1 MRPDLPTGTV
11 TFLFT
16 DIEGSTRLLHALGPE
31 AYADALAE
39 HRRVLREVFAAHGGV
54 EIDTQGDALFV
65 AFPTAPAAATAAR
78 DGQEALA
85 AGPIRVR
92 MGLHTGAPIVAAEGY
107 VGIDVHRG
115 ARVAALAHGGQV
127 LVTEASAALLGDA
140 QLTDLGRHRLK
151 DFDGPARLLQ
161 LGVEAFPPLRTP
173 GAVSL
178 PTPATSFL
186 GRERELFDAVSAWLE
201 RDPRVLTVVGP
212 GGTGKTRFAIELAR
226 LCAEDAD
233 GGTVFIPFAPITDP
247 ALLLP
252 TVADRLGAPAPE
264 ATAVGARVGEKRTH
278 LLLDNLEHLLPDAAR
293 TIADLVAAAPELRLI
308 VTCREPLRIAGE
320 TEFDL
325 PPLLEEEA
333 VALFLSRGRD
343 VRPDL
348 VDAPAVGELC
358 ARLDRLPLAIELAAA
373 RTKLMGPEALL
384 ERLGQR
390 LDLLRGKRDSEERHA
405 TLRATIAWSYDLLD
419 AEEQLLFARLSVFAA
434 GCTLQS
440 AEEVCDANLDV
451 MASLVDKSLVRR
463 RTGDLGEERFWM
475 LETIREFASEC
486 LERAGEED
494 DLRRR
499 HAARM
504 LAIAREAELQDDDT
518 DRRQNHPLVLSE
530 RDDIR
535 RALDWTAAHDV
546 TRGVELATALESYFV
561 AVDPAE
567 GARTLEN
574 LLSRAATLEP
584 ALEAAA
590 LRVWSGTLYR
600 SGQREPGVAT
610 LRRSIAAYDAIGD
623 ERRVVGLEIRLA
635 IDTAYFGDLQDAR
648 IQVERVRRRA
658 TELGVVRVEVEA
670 LGALATIARRAGD
683 LESACELTHRSAQ
696 AARECGF
703 SWWVAGALSDL
714 VELEFGLGRLDE
726 AERSAREGLRVAV
739 AIGERLVTLGVLVG
753 LALVERE
760 RGHLGPAG
768 RIWGAVLDDIE
779 RKPPPQLEY
788 LEQFAAPLTADTEPV
803 FLEAVEAGRADG
815 LAAAIELALG
825 NAQTQP

>member
-1 MRPDLPTGTV
+1 MRSDLPTGTV
-11 TFLFT
+11 TLLFT

-31 AYADALAE
+31 RYAEALAE
-39 HRRVLREVFAAHGGV
+39 HRRVLRRAFAAHGGV
-54 EIDTQGDALFV
+54 EVDTQGDAFFV
-65 AFPTAPAAATAAR
+65 AFPTAPGAAAAAS
-78 DGQEALA
+78 DAQLGLA
-85 AGPIRVR
+85 PGPVAVR
-92 MGLHTGAPIVAAEGY
+92 MGLHTGTPSLTSDGY
-107 VGIDVHRG
+107 VGVDVHRG

-127 LVTEASAALLGDA
+127 LLTEATAALLANA

-161 LGVEAFPPLRTP
+161 LGTDAFPALRTP

-186 GRERELFDAVSAWLE
+186 GRERELFDAVSTWLE
-201 RDPRVLTVVGP
+201 RDPRVLTIVGP

-226 LCAEDAD
+226 LLAEDAG
-233 GGTVFIPFAPITDP
+233 GGTVFIPFAPIADS

-252 TVADRLGAPAPE
+252 AVADRLGAPGPE

-278 LLLDNLEHLLPDAAR
+278 AVLDNLEHLLPDAAR

-308 VTCREPLRIAGE
+308 VTSREPLRIAGE
-320 TEFDL
+320 SEFDL
-325 PPLLEEEA
+325 PPLASDEA

-348 VDAPAVGELC
+348 VDTPAVGELC
-358 ARLDRLPLAIELAAA
+358 ARLDRLPLPIELAAA
-373 RTKLMGPEALL
+373 RTKVMGPEALV
-384 ERLGQR
+384 ERLGRR
-390 LDLLRGKRDSEERHA
+390 LDLLRGKRDSEGRHA

-440 AEEVCDANLDV
+440 AEEVCDADLDV

-463 RTGDLGEERFWM
+463 RTGELGEERFWM

-486 LERAGEED
+486 LERAGEEE
-494 DLRRR
+494 DLGRR

-518 DRRQNHPLVLSE
+518 DGRQNHPLVLSE

-546 TRGVELATALESYFV
+546 TLGLELATALESYFV

-574 LLSRAATLEP
+574 LITRATKLEP
-584 ALEAAA
+584 VLEAAA
-590 LRVWSGTLYR
+590 LRAWSGTLYR
-600 SGQREPGVAT
+600 SGEREPGVDT
-610 LRRSIAAYDAIGD
+610 LRRSIAAYDALGD

-635 IDTAYFGDLQDAR
+635 IDTAYFGDVQEAR
-648 IQVERVRRRA
+648 IEVERVRRRA
-658 TELGVVRVEVEA
+658 TELGVPRVEAEA
-670 LGALATIARRAGD
+670 LGALATIARREGD
-683 LESACELTHRSAQ
+683 LESACELTRRSAE
-696 AARECGF
+696 AARQCGF
-703 SWWVAGALSDL
+703 SWWEAGALSDL

-726 AERSAREGLRVAV
+726 AERSAREGLRIAV

-779 RKPPPQLEY
+779 RKPPPQLEF
-788 LEQFAAPLTADTEPV
+788 LEEMAAPFSADTEPL

-815 LAAAIELALG
+815 LGAAIELALG
-825 NAQTQP
+825 DAQTEP